1 MCSLSKM
8 SVACQGSTQSTF
20 IKVACLQLDSYFT
33 IFKLKILSLK
43 LSSISHSSKNLIHNS
58 ETEIGVGMESWER
71 MERKKKNIYL
81 TPS

>member
-1 MCSLSKM
+1 M
-8 SVACQGSTQSTF
+8 TF

-43 LSSISHSSKNLIHNS
+43 LRSLSHSSKNLIYNS
-58 ETEIGVGMESWER
+58 GTEIGVGMESWER
-71 MERKKKNIYL
+71 MEKKKNIYL